1 MVHGVGLAQTN
12 VVKPAEREGDTKGLH
27 RGAAKGTEKDFR
39 KDSDGK
45 DTVSLGADE
54 ESTEV
59 SYARQLEE
67 ARRNGAKFLM
77 LRELV
82 AKMVTEQGLSTSI
95 EIGGGETVNIED
107 LSPEQ
112 ARALVA
118 DDGYWGVEQTSDR
131 IFQFATSLA
140 NGDTTLLDKIKEGVL
155 KGFEQAKQDFG
166 GSLPEISQKTVD
178 AVMKKL
184 DDWVRK
190 ATEAAEG
197 GDAAGAAA

>member
-1 MVHGVGLAQTN
+1 MVHGIGPAQTN
-12 VVKPAEREGDTKGLH
+12 GVKPAEREGDTRGLH

-39 KDSDGK
+39 KDNDGK
-45 DTVSLGADE
+45 DTVSLGTEE
-54 ESTEV
+54 ESREV

-67 ARRNGAKFLM
+67 ARRSGAKFLM

-82 AKMVTEQGLSTSI
+82 AKMFTQQGLATAI
-95 EIGGGETVNIED
+95 ETGGGETVEIED
-107 LSPEQ
+107 LTPEQ

-131 IFQFATSLA
+131 IFRFATSLA
-140 NGDTTLLDKIKEGVL
+140 NGDTALLDKIKEGVL
-155 KGFEQAKQDFG
+155 QGFEQAKEDFG

-184 DDWVRK
+184 DDWARE
-190 ATEAAEG
+190 AREAAEG
-197 GDAAGAAA
+197 GEEAGTAA

>member
-12 VVKPAEREGDTKGLH
+12 VVKPTERDGDTKGLY

-39 KDSDGK
+39 KENDGK
-45 DTVSLGADE
+45 DTVSLGTGE
-54 ESTEV
+54 ESEEV

-67 ARRNGAKFLM
+67 ARRNDAKFLM

-82 AKMVTEQGLSTSI
+82 AKMFTEQGLSTSI
-95 EIGGGETVNIED
+95 ETGGGETVNIED
-107 LSPEQ
+107 LTPEQ
-112 ARALVA
+112 AQALVA

-131 IFQFATSLA
+131 IFEFATSLA
-140 NGDTTLLDKIKEGVL
+140 GDDMALLDKIKEGVL

-166 GSLPEISQKTVD
+166 GELPEISQKTID

-184 DDWVRK
+184 DEWAK
-190 ATEAAEG
+190 EATDPDEG
-197 GDAAGAAA
+197 GETAGVAA

>member
-12 VVKPAEREGDTKGLH
+12 VVKPTERDGDTKGLH

-39 KDSDGK
+39 NENDGK
-45 DTVSLGADE
+45 DTVSLGTKE
-54 ESTEV
+54 ESEGV

-67 ARRNGAKFLM
+67 ARRNDAKFLM

-82 AKMVTEQGLSTSI
+82 SKMFIEQGLSTSI

-112 ARALVA
+112 AQALVA
-118 DDGYWGVEQTSDR
+118 NDGYWGVEQTSDR
-131 IFQFATSLA
+131 IFQLASSLA
-140 NGDTTLLDKIKEGVL
+140 EGDTALFDKIKEGIL
-155 KGFEQAKQDFG
+155 KGLEQAKQDFG
-166 GSLPEISQKTVD
+166 GELPEISQKTID

-184 DDWVRK
+184 DEWAKQGNK
-190 ATEAAEG
+190 ADQVGDSVGVAA
-197 GDAAGAAA
+197 

>member
-12 VVKPAEREGDTKGLH
+12 VVKPAEREDDTKGLH

-45 DTVSLGADE
+45 DTVSLGTEE

-59 SYARQLEE
+59 SYAKQLEE

-82 AKMVTEQGLSTSI
+82 AKMFTEQGLSTSI

-107 LSPEQ
+107 LTPEQ

-140 NGDTTLLDKIKEGVL
+140 DGDTALFDKIKEGIV

-166 GSLPEISQKTVD
+166 GELPEISQKTFD

-184 DDWVRK
+184 DEWAK
-190 ATEAAEG
+190 APEEG
-197 GDAAGAAA
+197 RETAGAAA

>member
-1 MVHGVGLAQTN
+1 MVHGVGLAQTI
-12 VVKPAEREGDTKGLH
+12 VVKSTERDGDTKGLH

-45 DTVSLGADE
+45 DTVSLGAEE
-54 ESTEV
+54 ESREV

-82 AKMVTEQGLSTSI
+82 AKMFTEQGLSTSI
-95 EIGGGETVNIED
+95 EIGGGETVEIED
-107 LSPEQ
+107 LTPEQ

-140 NGDTTLLDKIKEGVL
+140 DGDTALFDKIKEGIV

-166 GSLPEISQKTVD
+166 GELPEISQKTYD

-184 DDWVRK
+184 DEWVK
-190 ATEAAEG
+190 ASDEG
-197 GDAAGAAA
+197 GETAGVAA

>member
-12 VVKPAEREGDTKGLH
+12 GVKPTERDGDTKGLH
-27 RGAAKGTEKDFR
+27 RGAAKGKEKDFR
-39 KDSDGK
+39 SDNEGK
-45 DTVSLGADE
+45 DTVALGKE
-54 ESTEV
+54 EDSKEV

-82 AKMVTEQGLSTSI
+82 AKMFTEQGLSTTI

-107 LSPEQ
+107 LTPEQ

-140 NGDTTLLDKIKEGVL
+140 DGDTALFDKIKEGIL

-166 GSLPEISQKTVD
+166 GELPEISQKTFD

-184 DDWVRK
+184 DEWAKQGKGADEGETAGV
-190 ATEAAEG
+190 AA
-197 GDAAGAAA
+197 